1 MTITLQMVLL
11 VLGSYLIGNIS
22 PSILLAKRK
31 NLDIR
36 TKGSGNAGTTNA
48 LRVLG
53 KKAAVITL
61 IVDILKGT
69 SAVLVAGYIGGEF
82 IAELCVVAV
91 FMGHVWPIF
100 FGFKGGKGVAT
111 AFGALMGLNPV
122 LGLSALGIVVL
133 GVILSRRM
141 SVGSI
146 LGALTFPVL
155 AYFLQPTFVIQGCIL
170 AVILIFKHRGNVVR
184 LIKGEEPK
192 LFDKD
197 KKSKYNKK

>member
-61 IVDILKGT
+61 VVDILKGT
-69 SAVLVAGYIGGEF
+69 TAVYVAGYIGGEF

-122 LGLSALGIVVL
+122 LGLSALGIVL
-133 GVILSRRM
+133 IGVVLSRRM
-141 SVGSI
+141 SAGSI
-146 LGALTFPVL
+146 LGALTFPLL
-155 AYFLQPTFVIQGCIL
+155 AYFLQPTFIIPGCVL
-170 AVILIFKHRGNVVR
+170 AVILIFKHRGNIVR

-192 LFDKD
+192 LFA
-197 KKSKYNKK
+197 KK